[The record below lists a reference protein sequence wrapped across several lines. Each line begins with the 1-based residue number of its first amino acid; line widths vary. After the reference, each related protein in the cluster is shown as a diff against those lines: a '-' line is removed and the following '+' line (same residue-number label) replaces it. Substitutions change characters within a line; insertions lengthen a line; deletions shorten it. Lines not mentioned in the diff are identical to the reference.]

1 MAGGRILVPIP
12 SSCPPAVHTRR
23 YAQLDVFS
31 PRPGAGNPLA
41 VVYDAGDLD
50 AAAMQSFAAWTNLSE
65 TVFFLPPSAPG
76 ADYRIR
82 IFTPRMEL
90 PFAGH
95 PSVGAAWAALD
106 AGLAR
111 ERDGMLVQ
119 ECAAGLLPVRIA
131 RDDGRVLPAI
141 RSPRATPRDTEAPAW
156 LREARV
162 WGARRGVLAPTLWN
176 NGPDWW
182 LLELADEAAVRGLQ
196 PDLAAIAR
204 LPGAG
209 KLAAFAVTAP
219 GNEAQLVV
227 RAFAPGAGVAE
238 DPATGSVNASIAT
251 VLHRQGRLPGAQG
264 RYVASQGREL
274 GRDALL
280 RLELDGDGEAWVG
293 GQVHA
298 VIRGTVDW

>member
-1 MAGGRILVPIP
+1 MQ
-12 SSCPPAVHTRR
+12 TRR

-41 VVYDAGDLD
+41 VVYDAGDMD
-50 AAAMQSFAAWTNLSE
+50 AAAMQAFAAWTNLSE
-65 TVFFLPPSAPG
+65 TVFFQPPTA
-76 ADYRIR
+76 ADADFRIR

-111 ERDGMLVQ
+111 EREGWLLQ
-119 ECAAGLLPVRIA
+119 ECGAGLLPVRIE
-131 RDDGRVLPAI
+131 RHDGQVQPAV
-141 RSPRATPRDTEAPAW
+141 RSPRATQREVAAPPWLEAS
-156 LREARV
+156 RV
-162 WGARRGVLAPTLWN
+162 WGAVRGPLAPSLWN

-182 LLELADEAAVRGLQ
+182 LLELADEAAVRGLR
-196 PDLAAIAR
+196 PDLAAIAG

-209 KLAAFAVTAP
+209 KLAAFATTPDDAD
-219 GNEAQLVV
+219 AQLVV
-227 RAFAPGAGVAE
+227 RAFAPGVGVAE
-238 DPATGSVNASIAT
+238 DPATGSANACIAAA
-251 VLHRQGRLPGAQG
+251 LHRQGRLPGTRG
-264 RYVASQGREL
+264 RCFASQGREI
-274 GRDALL
+274 GRDARL
-280 RLELDGDGEAWVG
+280 RLEVDGDGEVWVG